1 MNETGKTT
9 NVTGIERTRAK
20 KGQTTMT
27 KAEFFSKPTLIISM
41 QYFADPDSGSESE
54 QPGQDASTETKPEPT
69 FDDMLQNKAYQSEFD
84 KRVKQA
90 LEKQRTKLD
99 ADYKAQAAE
108 AEKLAKMNAEEK
120 AQHEREQREK
130 ALADREAAVTK
141 RELKAEAKAQLT
153 EKGLPAKLADVL
165 DYSDA
170 DKCKASLESVSAAFS
185 EAVQDAVNDR
195 LRSKEPPKKGTE
207 NKGTAFDNMTFAEK
221 CAYVEAH
228 PNDPEVKA
236 FLGK

>member
-1 MNETGKTT
+1 MT
-9 NVTGIERTRAK
+9 NAT
-20 KGQTTMT
+20 
-27 KAEFFSKPTLIISM
+27 FFSKPTLIISM
-41 QYFADPDSGSESE
+41 QYFADPDSGDQNSTKDTGDNND
-54 QPGQDASTETKPEPT
+54 GQGGDGQKNAKPS
-69 FDDMLQNKAYQSEFD
+69 FDDVLNSDKAYQSEFD
-84 KRVKQA
+84 RRVAKAQ
-90 LEKQRTKLD
+90 ETTRQKCE